1 MKTDRPGKSEMGSQL
16 CCGTVWTSA
25 CLDNNITI
33 NITGTIIIAIIIVA
47 IITILPA
54 VKQEIQD

>member
-25 CLDNNITI
+25 CLDNNII
-33 NITGTIIIAIIIVA
+33 NITGTIIVAIIIVA

>member
-25 CLDNNITI
+25 CLDNNIII
-33 NITGTIIIAIIIVA
+33 NITGTISIIA